1 MRNPPHLLSMYFAQL
16 TLQKGLHKHVP
27 YGLPILHHITRETS
41 TSFCL
46 MDCIRRV
53 VHIAR
58 YSAQNLFVLYL
69 GERSLSAQQRTYLC
83 ILLLPNPFDIEAE
96 FKVLF
101 ETIRLLEA
109 LYLAVLWNKKHLH
122 NVIHFSSI
130 FLQICLLV
138 HHQHSK
144 PTFLSFLG

>member
-101 ETIRLLEA
+101 RKCTFTQSVVPRSCMKLI
-109 LYLAVLWNKKHLH
+109 NTC
-122 NVIHFSSI
+122 I
-130 FLQICLLV
+130 FLHTSTPFTPDLL
-138 HHQHSK
+138 SC
-144 PTFLSFLG
+144 PSSA